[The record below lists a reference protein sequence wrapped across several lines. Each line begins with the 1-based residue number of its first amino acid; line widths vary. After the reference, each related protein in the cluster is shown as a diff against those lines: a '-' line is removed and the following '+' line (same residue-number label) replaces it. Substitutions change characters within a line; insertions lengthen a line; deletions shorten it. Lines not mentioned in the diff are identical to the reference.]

1 MSVKVAA
8 TKSAL
13 EVLKEKGEELKDW
26 VEVYRRI
33 NEEIAIG
40 YRCEKIELIDETFK
54 GLKRDLIIM
63 ASEFE

>member
-13 EVLKEKGEELKDW
+13 EVLKERGEDLKDW

-40 YRCEKIELIDETFK
+40 YRCEKIELIDETF
-54 GLKRDLIIM
+54 
-63 ASEFE
+63 